1 MAAAGQKGRALDAQT
16 LLALGYGVVGGIGV
30 TGLALPLLRMTF
42 DLDVLDSEFSPTG
55 AAEIAEDLGVD
66 PGTVGAIEVEFGFQ
80 SLGMTWLPGAV
91 IPILLIV
98 AAVVGIGAV
107 VTRPVPGDRRH
118 GAVAATMAVAL
129 AYSLLSLG
137 RFPGP
142 WASMSGALR
151 DEWDAAMEESDWMQL
166 TPGAGLILVWCAGAV
181 VLVLAAGAWW
191 LARAEDRAAVADPEP
206 AVTG

>member
-1 MAAAGQKGRALDAQT
+1 MAATGATGRALDAQT

-42 DLDVLDSEFSPTG
+42 DLDVLDVEFSPAG
-55 AAEIAEDLGVD
+55 AAELAEDLGVA
-66 PGTVGAIEVEFGFQ
+66 PGTVGAIELEFGFQ
-80 SLGMTWLPGAV
+80 SLGMTWLPGAA
-91 IPILLIV
+91 IALLLIV

-107 VTRPVPGDRRH
+107 VTPRAPGARRH

-142 WASMSGALR
+142 WTSMSGALR
-151 DEWDAAMEESDWMQL
+151 EEWDAAVQESDWMQ
-166 TPGAGLILVWCAGAV
+166 TAPGAGLILVWCAGAV
-181 VLVLAAGAWW
+181 VVVLAAAAWW
-191 LARAEDRAAVADPEP
+191 LARPAEQAGAPRPLFSP
-206 AVTG
+206 R

>member
-1 MAAAGQKGRALDAQT
+1 MAAPRQEGRALDAQT

-30 TGLALPLLRMTF
+30 TGLALPLLRATF

-55 AAEIAEDLGVD
+55 AAEIAEDLGVA
-66 PGTVGAIEVEFGFQ
+66 PGTVGAIELEFGFQ

-91 IPILLIV
+91 IPLLLIV

-107 VTRPVPGDRRH
+107 VTRPAPGDRRH

-129 AYSLLSLG
+129 AYSLLALG
-137 RFPGP
+137 RFPSP

-151 DEWDAAMEESDWMQL
+151 EDWDAAMQESDWVQL
-166 TPGAGLILVWCAGAV
+166 TPGSGLILVWCAGAV
-181 VLVLAAGAWW
+181 VTVFAAAAWW
-191 LARAEDRAAVADPEP
+191 LGRTADQAVPAEPKSAIS
-206 AVTG
+206 G